1 MKKLLGI
8 GFCLMLSGCGL
19 TKGGIVLIGSPE
31 GIRAFA
37 DGQNALISNSKTTD
51 PLGDSAAWQHR
62 KQQEQ
67 EVTKREYKGFFGE
80 LTK

>member
-1 MKKLLGI
+1 MKTLLRVGV
-8 GFCLMLSGCGL
+8 CVMLSGCGL
-19 TKGGIVLIGSPE
+19 TQGGVMLIGSPE

-37 DGQNALISNSKTTD
+37 DGQNALISNAKTTD
-51 PLGDSAAWQHR
+51 ALGDSAAWQHR

-67 EVTKREYKGFFGE
+67 EVTKRQYRGFFGE